1 MAGMRKKNNH
11 GRAFCSGVFLS
22 ALLAFAGCD
31 ESAATSTATAQND
44 LAVPSKL
51 GLCAGCHGS
60 NGKAVLP
67 IYPNLQGQNQPYLE
81 KSLRAYKSGERN
93 SAEMRAMMGTL
104 TDAEIVALAAYYSA
118 Q

>member
-11 GRAFCSGVFLS
+11 WHALCGGV
-22 ALLAFAGCD
+22 LLAALALAGCD
-31 ESAATSTATAQND
+31 RSAATTTAPTEND

-51 GLCAGCHGS
+51 GLCAGCHGTD
-60 NGKAVLP
+60 GKAVLP
-67 IYPNLQGQNQPYLE
+67 IYPNLRGQNQPYLE
-81 KSLRAYKSGERN
+81 KSLRAYKSGERQ

>member
-1 MAGMRKKNNH
+1 MAGMRKKNNQ
-11 GRAFCSGVFLS
+11 GRAFCSGIFLS
-22 ALLAFAGCD
+22 ALAVLAGCSRSD
-31 ESAATSTATAQND
+31 GTNTAPA
-44 LAVPSKL
+44 AVPSKL

-81 KSLRAYKSGERN
+81 KSLRAYKSGQRQ